1 MNKVVNI
8 NLNGLVFSIDET
20 AYEQL
25 KSYLEGLKKHFNGT
39 EGATEIIADIEARIA
54 ELLQAKLSDKYMVI
68 QLADVSEII
77 ALMGDPREI
86 GGDDNEPEASF
97 AGNKQ
102 QFSKE
107 GVKQLRRDPNH
118 KTLGGVCAG
127 VANYFGIDVI
137 IPRILFLVAFF
148 AFGSGLL
155 AYFVMWILIPE
166 ATPSEANEQPSNI
179 KRLFRNP
186 DDKKVGGV
194 CSGVAE
200 YIAIDAV
207 WIRLAFLIAF
217 FGFGIG
223 FLAYLILWMAIP
235 EAKTSAE
242 KLQMKGETID
252 VNNIEKVVRNTLGKS
267 GDQLKRSAASASQNI
282 GQAGNALTQMVH
294 TLLSLMSKLIGAAL
308 LLASV
313 FAIGTIVF
321 LWNYS
326 FSDILAKLDVTSYYN
341 YFQWGFGLFAFS
353 VAALI
358 MLMGVK
364 MLFHTRIKV
373 KLIALLLVT
382 SMVVGLALLLNFG
395 LLYKDGVSNKEMVK
409 EPVLSAICPDTLY
422 IKTNEQFEEDDAEEI
437 EINTNSG
444 RNTFKMKYTKDLIK
458 VFYNTHLSVKP
469 SKGDSLQLAVLKSA
483 RGETDAQATEN
494 AQKINYLHT
503 LNGNVLTLDR
513 GVVLE
518 ANAPFKFQQV
528 FAKLKVPVG
537 TIIIVDKTIMKMINA
552 SYEEDFDMGETFK
565 MTSKGLKCLD
575 CIDIEDDDEDVNIE
589 WNMDDENGDMNIRIG
604 KKDEESTTETE
615 IMKDGNKTIKV
626 EKSEIGPITITKE
639 TERDSKKER

>member
-54 ELLQAKLSDKYMVI
+54 ELLEAKISDKYMVI
-68 QLADVSEII
+68 QVADVAEII

-86 GGDDNEPEASF
+86 GGEEEQEFASTER
-97 AGNKQ
+97 KQ
-102 QFSKE
+102 HFNKE

-127 VANYFGIDVI
+127 IANYFGVDVI

-155 AYFVMWILIPE
+155 AYFIMWILIPE
-166 ATPSEANEQPSNI
+166 ATPGEITDQQSTV

-200 YIAIDAV
+200 YIGVDAV
-207 WIRLAFLIAF
+207 WMRLAFLIAF

-223 FLAYLILWMAIP
+223 FLAYMVLWMAIP

-267 GDQLKRSAASASQNI
+267 GEQIKRGAATASQNI
-282 GQAGNALTQMVH
+282 NQAGSALTQMVH
-294 TLLSLMSKLIGAAL
+294 TILSLMSKLIGAAFL
-308 LLASV
+308 LMAV
-313 FAIGTIVF
+313 VAIGTIVF

-326 FSDILAKLDVTSYYN
+326 FSDILAKLDVTSYYS

-358 MLMGVK
+358 MLMGIK
-364 MLFHTRIKV
+364 MMFHTRIKA
-373 KLIALLLVT
+373 KLIALLLIT
-382 SMVVGLALLLNFG
+382 SMVAGLALLLNFG
-395 LLYKDGVSNKEMVK
+395 LMYKDGVSHKEVVK
-409 EPVLSAICPDTLY
+409 EPALAAMCPDTLY
-422 IKTNEQFEEDDAEEI
+422 IKTTEQFEDDDAEEV

-444 RNTFKMKYTKDLIK
+444 RNRFKMKYTKDLIK

-469 SKGDSLQLAVLKSA
+469 SKGDSLHLAVFKSA
-483 RGETDAQATEN
+483 RGESDAHATEN
-494 AQKINYLHT
+494 AEKINYAHT
-503 LNGNVLTLDR
+503 FNGNVLTLDR

-565 MTSKGLKCLD
+565 MTSKGLKCMD
-575 CIDIEDDDEDVNIE
+575 CMDIEDDDDDVNIE

-604 KKDEESTTETE
+604 KKDKNGTTETE
-615 IMKDGNKTIKV
+615 IIKDGDKTIKV

-639 TERDSKKER
+639 TEKDSKKER